1 MPQLWVVAGPNGAGK
16 TTVAD
21 RWLTLRVQVVSPDS
35 IAVEQGIS
43 PVQAGKAAIREQ
55 DRLLKAGE
63 SFAIDT
69 TFSGNRELALMKR
82 ATEAGYKVNLI
93 FVCVENTQLC
103 QGRII
108 ERVESGGHA
117 VPSEDIVRRYSRSLK
132 NLTTAL
138 DMVERVFILDNT
150 GKKRRLLLSVE
161 NGKVKHLSN
170 NLPQWA
176 KDVIPERFVKSR
188 SLGLGLGLGR

>member
-1 MPQLWVVAGPNGAGK
+1 MSQLWVVAGPNGAGK

-35 IAVEQGIS
+35 IAVEQGLS
-43 PVQAGKAAIREQ
+43 PIQAGKAAIREQ
-55 DRLLKAGE
+55 DRLLSAGE

-82 ATEAGYKVNLI
+82 AAEAGYKVNLI

-103 QGRII
+103 QGRIL
-108 ERVESGGHA
+108 ERVESGGHT
-117 VPSEDIVRRYSRSLK
+117 VPLEDIARRYSRSLE
-132 NLTTAL
+132 NLTIAL
-138 DMVERVFILDNT
+138 DMAERVFILDNT

-176 KDVIPERFVKSR
+176 KDAIPERFVKSR
-188 SLGLGLGLGR
+188 RSDLGR

>member
-1 MPQLWVVAGPNGAGK
+1 MSQLWVVAGPNGAGK

-35 IAVEQGIS
+35 IAVEQGLS
-43 PVQAGKAAIREQ
+43 PIQAGKAAIREQ
-55 DRLLKAGE
+55 DRLLNAGE

-69 TFSGNRELALMKR
+69 TFSGNRELSLMKR
-82 ATEAGYKVNLI
+82 AAEAGYKVNLI

-103 QGRII
+103 QGRVL

-117 VPSEDIVRRYSRSLK
+117 VPPEDIARRYSRSLE
-132 NLTTAL
+132 NLTIAL
-138 DMVERVFILDNT
+138 DMAERVFILDNT
-150 GKKRRLLLSVE
+150 GVKRRLLLSIE

-176 KDVIPERFVKSR
+176 RDAIPERFVKSR
-188 SLGLGLGLGR
+188 SFDLGR

>member
-1 MPQLWVVAGPNGAGK
+1 MSQLWVVAGPNGAGK

-35 IAVEQGIS
+35 IAMEQNLS
-43 PVQAGKAAIREQ
+43 PIQAGKATIRVQ
-55 DRLLKAGE
+55 DRLLNAGE

-82 ATEAGYKVNLI
+82 AAEAGYKVNLI
-93 FVCVENTQLC
+93 FVCVESTQLC
-103 QGRII
+103 QGRVL

-117 VPSEDIVRRYSRSLK
+117 VPPEDIARRYSRSLE
-132 NLTTAL
+132 NLTVAL
-138 DMVERVFILDNT
+138 DLAERVFILDNT
-150 GKKRRLLLSVE
+150 GKKRRLLLSIE

-176 KDVIPERFVKSR
+176 KDAIPEHFIKSR
-188 SLGLGLGLGR
+188 SLDLGR